1 MFYIYYTTKNKKIKK
16 GMIKVGNANLLEV
29 ARGAI
34 GERLDYEL
42 SKVVDNIADLN
53 TKADAVRKITLT
65 LSLKPDSERQN
76 IKMSTQVKSTLT
88 PTNNIESALY
98 LTESDEGKA
107 LVEMLPQVPGQMA
120 MDGSEQDEP
129 KVIPI
134 KKAM

>member
-1 MFYIYYTTKNKKIKK
+1 M
-16 GMIKVGNANLLEV
+16 GNANLLEV

-120 MDGSEQDEP
+120 LDGSEQDEP
-129 KVIPI
+129 KIIAI
-134 KKAM
+134 KKAMYFKGG

>member
-1 MFYIYYTTKNKKIKK
+1 M
-16 GMIKVGNANLLEV
+16 GNANLLEV

-42 SKVVDNIADLN
+42 SKVVDIADLN

-107 LVEMLPQVPGQMA
+107 LVEMLPQVPGQMTL
-120 MDGSEQDEP
+120 DGSEQDEP
-129 KVIPI
+129 KIIAI
-134 KKAM
+134 KKVM

>member
-1 MFYIYYTTKNKKIKK
+1 
-16 GMIKVGNANLLEV
+16 
-29 ARGAI
+29 
-34 GERLDYEL
+34 
-42 SKVVDNIADLN
+42 
-53 TKADAVRKITLT
+53 
-65 LSLKPDSERQN
+65 
-76 IKMSTQVKSTLT
+76 MSTQVKSTLT

-120 MDGSEQDEP
+120 LDGSEQDEP

>member
-1 MFYIYYTTKNKKIKK
+1 MD
-16 GMIKVGNANLLEV
+16 NAHLLDV
-29 ARGAI
+29 AHGAI
-34 GERLDYEL
+34 QERLDYEL
-42 SKVVDNIADLN
+42 SKVIDNIADLN

-76 IKMSTQVKSTLT
+76 IKMSTQVKSTLV

-120 MDGSEQDEP
+120 LDGSEQDEP
-129 KVIPI
+129 KIIAI

>member
-1 MFYIYYTTKNKKIKK
+1 
-16 GMIKVGNANLLEV
+16 VGNANLLEV

-42 SKVVDNIADLN
+42 
-53 TKADAVRKITLT
+53 RKITLT

-120 MDGSEQDEP
+120 LDGSEQDEP

>member
-120 MDGSEQDEP
+120 LDGSEQDEP

>member
-1 MFYIYYTTKNKKIKK
+1 M
-16 GMIKVGNANLLEV
+16 GNANLLEV

-76 IKMSTQVKSTLT
+76 IKMSTQV
-88 PTNNIESALY
+88 IESALY

-120 MDGSEQDEP
+120 LDGSEQEEP
-129 KVIPI
+129 KVIAI

>member
-1 MFYIYYTTKNKKIKK
+1 M
-16 GMIKVGNANLLEV
+16 
-29 ARGAI
+29 
-34 GERLDYEL
+34 
-42 SKVVDNIADLN
+42 
-53 TKADAVRKITLT
+53 
-65 LSLKPDSERQN
+65 
-76 IKMSTQVKSTLT
+76 T

-120 MDGSEQDEP
+120 LDGSEQDEP

>member
-1 MFYIYYTTKNKKIKK
+1 M
-16 GMIKVGNANLLEV
+16 GNANLLEV

-53 TKADAVRKITLT
+53 TKADAVRKIILT

-120 MDGSEQDEP
+120 LDGSEQDEP

>member
-120 MDGSEQDEP
+120 LDGSEQDEP
-129 KVIPI
+129 KIIAI
-134 KKAM
+134 KKVM

>member
-1 MFYIYYTTKNKKIKK
+1 M
-16 GMIKVGNANLLEV
+16 GNANLLEV

-76 IKMSTQVKSTLT
+76 IKMSTQVKPTLT

-120 MDGSEQDEP
+120 LDGSEQDEP
-129 KVIPI
+129 KIIAIKIIAI

>member
-1 MFYIYYTTKNKKIKK
+1 MD
-16 GMIKVGNANLLEV
+16 NAHLLDV
-29 ARGAI
+29 AHGAI
-34 GERLDYEL
+34 QERLDYEL
-42 SKVVDNIADLN
+42 SKVIDNIDDLN
-53 TKADAVRKITLT
+53 TKADAVRKLTLT

-76 IKMSTQVKSTLT
+76 IKMSTQVKSTLV

-120 MDGSEQDEP
+120 LDGSEQDEP
-129 KVIPI
+129 KIIAI

>member
-1 MFYIYYTTKNKKIKK
+1 M
-16 GMIKVGNANLLEV
+16 GNANLLEV

-120 MDGSEQDEP
+120 LDGSEQDEP
-129 KVIPI
+129 KAMSAPGKNIRNVI
-134 KKAM
+134 

>member
-1 MFYIYYTTKNKKIKK
+1 M
-16 GMIKVGNANLLEV
+16 GNANLLEV

-120 MDGSEQDEP
+120 LDGSEQDEP
-129 KVIPI
+129 KIIAI
-134 KKAM
+134 KKACNLKEDKDND

>member
-1 MFYIYYTTKNKKIKK
+1 M
-16 GMIKVGNANLLEV
+16 GNANLLEV

-42 SKVVDNIADLN
+42 SKVVENISDLN

-88 PTNNIESALY
+88 PTNNIESALF

-120 MDGSEQDEP
+120 LDGSEQEEP
-129 KVIPI
+129 KVIAI

>member
-76 IKMSTQVKSTLT
+76 IKMSTQVKSTLV

-120 MDGSEQDEP
+120 LDGSEQDEP
-129 KVIPI
+129 KIIAI

>member
-16 GMIKVGNANLLEV
+16 EMIKVDNAHLLDV
-29 ARGAI
+29 AHGAI
-34 GERLDYEL
+34 QERLDYEL
-42 SKVVDNIADLN
+42 SKVIDNIDDLN
-53 TKADAVRKITLT
+53 TKADAVRKLTLT
-65 LSLKPDSERQN
+65 LSLKPDSERKN
-76 IKMSTQVKSTLT
+76 IRMTVQVKPTLV
-88 PTNNIESALY
+88 PTNNIESSLY

-107 LVEMLPQVPGQMA
+107 LVEMLPQVPGQMS

>member
-1 MFYIYYTTKNKKIKK
+1 M
-16 GMIKVGNANLLEV
+16 GNANLLEV

-42 SKVVDNIADLN
+42 SKVVDNISDLN

-65 LSLKPDSERQN
+65 LSLKPDRERQN
-76 IKMSTQVKSTLT
+76 IKLSTQVKSTWT
-88 PTNNIESALY
+88 PTNNIESALF
-98 LTESDEGKA
+98 LSESDEGKA

-120 MDGSEQDEP
+120 LDGSEQEEP
-129 KVIPI
+129 KVIAI

>member
-1 MFYIYYTTKNKKIKK
+1 M
-16 GMIKVGNANLLEV
+16 GNANLLEV

-42 SKVVDNIADLN
+42 
-53 TKADAVRKITLT
+53 RKITLT

-120 MDGSEQDEP
+120 LDGSEQDEP

>member
-1 MFYIYYTTKNKKIKK
+1 MQLETVK
-16 GMIKVGNANLLEV
+16 GNANLLEV

-120 MDGSEQDEP
+120 LDGSEQDEP

>member
-1 MFYIYYTTKNKKIKK
+1 M
-16 GMIKVGNANLLEV
+16 GNANLLEV

-107 LVEMLPQVPGQMA
+107 FGRNASASTGTNGIRRLGA
-120 MDGSEQDEP
+120 RRAKGYTN
-129 KVIPI
+129 
-134 KKAM
+134 

>member
-1 MFYIYYTTKNKKIKK
+1 MDK
-16 GMIKVGNANLLEV
+16 AHLLDV
-29 ARGAI
+29 SHGAI
-34 GERLDYEL
+34 QERLDYEL
-42 SKVVDNIADLN
+42 GKVIDNIADLN
-53 TKADAVRKITLT
+53 TKAEAVRKLTLT
-65 LSLKPDSERQN
+65 LSLKPDSERKS
-76 IKMSTQVKSTLT
+76 IKMSTQVKPTLV

-120 MDGSEQDEP
+120 LDGSEQDEP

>member
-1 MFYIYYTTKNKKIKK
+1 M
-16 GMIKVGNANLLEV
+16 GNANLLEV

-65 LSLKPDSERQN
+65 LS
-76 IKMSTQVKSTLT
+76 
-88 PTNNIESALY
+88 
-98 LTESDEGKA
+98 DEGKA

-120 MDGSEQDEP
+120 LDGSEQDEP
-129 KVIPI
+129 KVIAI

>member
-1 MFYIYYTTKNKKIKK
+1 M
-16 GMIKVGNANLLEV
+16 GNANLLEV

-88 PTNNIESALY
+88 PTIESALY

-120 MDGSEQDEP
+120 LDGSEQDEP

>member
-16 GMIKVGNANLLEV
+16 EMIKVGNANLLEV

-120 MDGSEQDEP
+120 LDGSEQDEP